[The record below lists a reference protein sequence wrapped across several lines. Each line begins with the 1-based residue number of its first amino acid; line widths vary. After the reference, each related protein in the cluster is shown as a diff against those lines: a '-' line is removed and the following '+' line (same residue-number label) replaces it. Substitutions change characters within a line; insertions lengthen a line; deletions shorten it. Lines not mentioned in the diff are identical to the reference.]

1 MLACVR
7 AAWRQ
12 AHRMFS
18 MRMEMCSAPRP
29 DTMKESAV
37 SPGSTRSARFR
48 SSSLSSRSLMLRLPG
63 VSFDFNGVGRQHGD
77 AGVYIAT
84 GRDAVQTNMHSC

>member
-1 MLACVR
+1 MPGAHAV
-7 AAWRQ
+7 WRQ

-48 SSSLSSRSLMLRLPG
+48 SNSLSSRSLMLRLPE
-63 VSFDFNGVGRQHGD
+63 VRLEFSGVGGQHGD
-77 AGVYIAT
+77 A
-84 GRDAVQTNMHSC
+84 R